1 MAHRTETESSRAYG
15 FRFTNHQPLENQ
27 LPGKLFRVFN
37 RRASYRVH
45 PDPDT
50 PIAVTLEG
58 VADGMR
64 VQGQMVDISMTGVG
78 VHAAVEPESALP
90 PTSRI
95 KLCFSLPNSPDPL
108 HMHGIIC
115 SRRQLAA
122 NEVGYGIELILDT
135 TKTQH
140 QTILDYVMERRE
152 AMLLNRKVISPI
164 PVSAAGPPA
173 RRADPI

>member
-1 MAHRTETESSRAYG
+1 
-15 FRFTNHQPLENQ
+15 
-27 LPGKLFRVFN
+27 
-37 RRASYRVH
+37 
-45 PDPDT
+45 
-50 PIAVTLEG
+50 
-58 VADGMR
+58 
-64 VQGQMVDISMTGVG
+64 MTGVG
-78 VHAAVEPESALP
+78 VHAAVEPESALL